1 MAVQKSKKSKSKK
14 LQKRAHQS
22 LSNPTLSTDP
32 VTGERHL
39 RHQMTADGFYR
50 GKKIIEVKLDANE
63 KKMLRTSVKSV
74 QGLVKAVDKI
84 LNW

>member
-22 LSNPTLSTDP
+22 LSNPLSTDQ

-50 GKKIIEVKLDANE
+50 GKKVVEIKQKEEIVEE
-63 KKMLRTSVKSV
+63 
-74 QGLVKAVDKI
+74 
-84 LNW
+84 

>member
-14 LQKRAHQS
+14 LQRRAHQS
-22 LSNPTLSTDP
+22 LSNPTLSTDN

-50 GKKIIEVKLDANE
+50 G
-63 KKMLRTSVKSV
+63 
-74 QGLVKAVDKI
+74 
-84 LNW
+84 

>member
-1 MAVQKSKKSKSKK
+1 MAAFLELNPQLINPQPHEIMKRQTTPRRLSKK

-32 VTGERHL
+32 VTGERHM

-50 GKKIIEVKLDANE
+50 GKKVVEIKQKEEALE
-63 KKMLRTSVKSV
+63 E
-74 QGLVKAVDKI
+74 
-84 LNW
+84 

>member
-32 VTGERHL
+32 VTGERPVSYTHL
-39 RHQMTADGFYR
+39 RAHET
-50 GKKIIEVKLDANE
+50 
-63 KKMLRTSVKSV
+63 
-74 QGLVKAVDKI
+74 
-84 LNW
+84 

>member
-32 VTGERHL
+32 VTGERHM
-39 RHQMTADGFYR
+39 RHQMTADGFT
-50 GKKIIEVKLDANE
+50 EE
-63 KKMLRTSVKSV
+63 KKVVEIKQKKKLRGI
-74 QGLVKAVDKI
+74 GLV
-84 LNW
+84 

>member
-1 MAVQKSKKSKSKK
+1 MRRERKTSKK

-22 LSNPTLSTDP
+22 LSKPTLSTDP

-50 GKKIIEVKLDANE
+50 GKKV
-63 KKMLRTSVKSV
+63 
-74 QGLVKAVDKI
+74 VDIKQKEEI
-84 LNW
+84 VEE

>member
-39 RHQMTADGFYR
+39 RHQMTADGFYK
-50 GKKIIEVKLDANE
+50 GKKIV
-63 KKMLRTSVKSV
+63 
-74 QGLVKAVDKI
+74 
-84 LNW
+84 

>member
-22 LSNPTLSTDP
+22 LSNPTLSNDP

-39 RHQMTADGFYR
+39 RHQMTEDGFYR
-50 GKKIIEVKLDANE
+50 GKKVVEIKQKEEEIEE
-63 KKMLRTSVKSV
+63 
-74 QGLVKAVDKI
+74 
-84 LNW
+84 

>member
-32 VTGERHL
+32 GNWREAL
-39 RHQMTADGFYR
+39 
-50 GKKIIEVKLDANE
+50 K
-63 KKMLRTSVKSV
+63 TSNDSRWVL
-74 QGLVKAVDKI
+74 QG
-84 LNW
+84 

>member
-14 LQKRAHQS
+14 LQRRAHQS
-22 LSNPTLSTDP
+22 LTNPTLSTDS

-50 GKKIIEVKLDANE
+50 GKKVVDI
-63 KKMLRTSVKSV
+63 KKPEEETEE
-74 QGLVKAVDKI
+74 
-84 LNW
+84 

>member
-14 LQKRAHQS
+14 LQRRSHQS
-22 LSNPTLSTDP
+22 LTNPTLSTDV

-50 GKKIIEVKLDANE
+50 GKKIVDI
-63 KKMLRTSVKSV
+63 KKPEEEPVEE
-74 QGLVKAVDKI
+74 
-84 LNW
+84 

>member
-14 LQKRAHQS
+14 LQRRAHQS
-22 LSNPTLSTDP
+22 LSNPTLSTDN

-50 GKKIIEVKLDANE
+50 GKKVVEVTQPKEEAE
-63 KKMLRTSVKSV
+63 E
-74 QGLVKAVDKI
+74 
-84 LNW
+84 

>member
-22 LSNPTLSTDP
+22 LTNPTLSNDT

-39 RHQMTADGFYR
+39 IHQMTADGFYR
-50 GKKIIEVKLDANE
+50 GKKVVEIKQKLDQIE
-63 KKMLRTSVKSV
+63 E
-74 QGLVKAVDKI
+74 
-84 LNW
+84 

>member
-14 LQKRAHQS
+14 LQRRAHQS
-22 LSNPTLSTDP
+22 LSNPTLSTDN

-50 GKKIIEVKLDANE
+50 GKKVVEVKQSKE
-63 KKMLRTSVKSV
+63 ESEE
-74 QGLVKAVDKI
+74 
-84 LNW
+84 

>member
-22 LSNPTLSTDP
+22 LSSPTLSNDP
-32 VTGERHL
+32 VTGERHM

-50 GKKIIEVKLDANE
+50 GKKVVEIKQKEEAIELS
-63 KKMLRTSVKSV
+63 L
-74 QGLVKAVDKI
+74 I
-84 LNW
+84 HI